1 MPVIVDCSKKRKNKK
16 GVLVATVCK
25 KYFTKHHKKHRR
37 QVNEIQGKYQSHGN
51 KKIYRQMREAAK
63 KKKKEIIATDVSQTP
78 VVFPPTKTKTK
89 KRIQPTLINS
99 APIQQAPVFGNTGQ
113 TAGQKRMQNTIN
125 RMEKHYSNPAHN
137 Y

>member
-1 MPVIVDCSKKRKNKK
+1 MPVVVDCSKKRKNKK

-25 KYFTKHHKKHRR
+25 KYFSKHHKKHRR

-51 KKIYRQMREAAK
+51 EKIYRQMREAARK
-63 KKKKEIIATDVSQTP
+63 KKKNYCNRCFTNTCCISSS
-78 VVFPPTKTKTK
+78 KTKTK
-89 KRIQPTLINS
+89 KRIQPTLINN

-125 RMEKHYSNPAHN
+125 RMEKHYNNPAHN